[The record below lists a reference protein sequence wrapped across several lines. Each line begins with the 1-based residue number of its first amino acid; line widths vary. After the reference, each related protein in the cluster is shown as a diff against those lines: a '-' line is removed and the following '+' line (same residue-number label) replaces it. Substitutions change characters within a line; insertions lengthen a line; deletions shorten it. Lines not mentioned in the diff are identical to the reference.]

1 MSKHL
6 RLRRGVRRARLDDG
20 SDALRAIRSV
30 RLVPRALPRPVP
42 YPQIAPL
49 LRPVPYPQIALNLAR

>member
-6 RLRRGVRRARLDDG
+6 RLRRRVRRARLDDR

-30 RLVPRALPRPVP
+30 RLVPRALLRPVP
-42 YPQIAPL
+42 YPKIPPL
-49 LRPVPYPQIALNLAR
+49 LRPVRYPQIALNLGR